1 MEFVLV
7 VFKLLIFKVCGIL
20 GISKVELFKF
30 SGTQKVKK
38 NQKKKKKSEYFF
50 VFFTEALTVS
60 LPVLCW
66 TEDNADLHSS
76 SNISKTVNMANMIFT
91 ETISQEH
98 SVSFLMV
105 CSLLDCVLKL

>member
-38 NQKKKKKSEYFF
+38 NQKKKKIGIFF
-50 VFFTEALTVS
+50 CFF
-60 LPVLCW
+60 
-66 TEDNADLHSS
+66 H
-76 SNISKTVNMANMIFT
+76 
-91 ETISQEH
+91 
-98 SVSFLMV
+98 
-105 CSLLDCVLKL
+105 